1 MFWGRNKRHIMAK
14 KLVSVLVVFAFFASF
29 VATDAAA
36 IEIVPEPVFTL
47 VSPETESF
55 APLDV
60 ETFTLPPHLGTLKF
74 SHRADSDR
82 LIIHIQDAHCNYGAQ
97 KRISE
102 IIQYLVT
109 EYGITDINLEGGAGP
124 YDLSIFTGIANRVI
138 REKVA
143 DHFVMEGLV
152 NGAEYYAVNH
162 PDEVT
167 LWGIEDPG
175 LYMGNISVYWSSQ
188 KDKTEAGKI
197 ISGINHVMDNLKRHI
212 YTEDLLEVDKQY
224 TGYKDGS
231 IDFKDY
237 LTFLMQVAKEQMID
251 PKDYPNI
258 YLLYQSLQ
266 QEGDID
272 FRKANTQRDILVERL
287 QGMLSRK
294 ALQELVF
301 KTVDFRTKKI
311 SQFEF
316 YDFLVKKAKLVDISL
331 DEYPEL
337 QKYIVYI
344 TLYHAADRFMIME
357 EMDRIETDIKSNLY
371 ENNKQRELN
380 ALSKNLALMKNL
392 FDISLTKED
401 YKYYKENKAAFA
413 SSNFTSFINREAPR
427 YKISARAPDNV
438 AELDV
443 YRESLE
449 QFYEYSFLR
458 DDAFMENIT
467 FTDRGKQ
474 AAIVVTGGFH
484 TENLCDLYREANISY
499 ISIIPD
505 FKNEKGYECPY
516 FSLLAGEKS
525 GTYKT
530 MYDMLAPA
538 SLIQVASYLS
548 SLGEDVWEK
557 RSIDAFKAAVL
568 IVAENQKA
576 IAEGNEV
583 TGIEKRGDNIVL
595 QMKKGRPVTIPI
607 RNLLHKVHERETD
620 AQMERLNRENPDA
633 FQDIAEI
640 DDIINGDLLPF
651 VEAMGI
657 PPDVADI
664 VKGLTGNSLATGL
677 PLVRTVEGV
686 EFDGTPGGYGI
697 RINAKFRGPDGK
709 ITREGRARILHEIV
723 GGIYGDHVL
732 SEQVEEAYRSNN
744 RRNELLKDV
753 TPLKRRSETGEFVT
767 AAVWQ
772 MTEAERL
779 EVDRDYTAPER
790 PGVGLRTRIQPA
802 IRQNISGEDM
812 TRSATSLSDLLERY
826 ILTGQSNIM
835 DSFAESGSSS
845 LISMVGRRLRE
856 ENKRKAVGD
865 LIGLMRFFER
875 LQSEINALSSQFASD
890 RRDEVQRNID
900 SFFNAA
906 RVSIKDLI
914 TGRLSDIEAAS
925 EFAAVKADIL
935 AIMAAGT
942 SNRPGLNPTQIK
954 KLSNALDRIRNNF
967 ADGKVDIA
975 QDIADAAQRMVRNQG
990 LSQQQEQALASGSSR
1005 AGVVEYGEASDY
1017 IKNAFMVEGSDMNTF
1032 FTSLSQE
1039 DQDEIVRRMSENLGV
1054 TYVQQ
1059 DESFIRAGT
1068 PDDNTAYF
1076 VLSGGYK
1083 VDYPLVGKNATNT
1096 VFRTENGSGQ
1106 MVGEIGLVHRTRR
1119 NADVV
1124 ATTPMR
1130 VLVMTEDSLSETFK
1144 GREDLQRKF
1153 YEAID
1158 GVVQDRQEQRRR
1170 ADHAAKFSV
1179 VGPIGRE
1186 QKEALERLIAAGI
1199 IVVDEVPSGD
1209 ALQGVL
1215 RNALEEVEKTKFRD
1229 EKDRERRDNV
1239 KAQIEGLMEQ
1249 ESVTLSQLMG
1259 ALEATYRRS
1268 IIPVLKDLMDEEKKL
1283 VAFSVDRSKITD
1295 PALSRVIIE
1304 KDKLDFKTLN
1314 SLINVEMTGDNEI
1327 EDLQKK
1333 LGMVSIGFGRAI
1345 SDKVARDRGIFELT
1359 GERRKNL
1366 EALKNA
1372 LSTSIDGILNLYD
1385 TKGLLRY
1392 DRSAADEGDII
1403 KASLERM
1410 IDLYLMSRMSKPL
1423 EEADVRQFVDLLSFS
1438 MNMYVLQKG
1447 GVQEVAVEDDEG
1459 VIITDDEGKPV
1470 TVTLAYGSGG
1480 NRLRGSNGAIHAIMN
1495 SDKVEAMAESYNA
1508 ALAEARIAGR
1518 ISQEEYNARF
1528 ITPELLLESRVA
1540 LMMHDAMA
1548 GNIRNANA
1556 GLGIF
1561 GDVEDLKAGHGAAA
1575 TKYLE
1580 TKQLSPLLDGLF
1592 GEEGKTRIADNIA
1605 FHDYTAV
1612 DFATPEA
1619 AIMTMTEVADNTA
1632 AAEKFMDAFTRV
1644 PANNGLLGKLHEL
1657 QQLCTIDG
1665 KLNKGLYAKLIE
1677 GIREQMIDNI
1687 ERAAQPG
1694 PDGTSTI
1701 TRTEADTYK
1710 YTVTNDLNI
1719 MTAGMSIAAYNAG
1732 AFRLGSVTFD
1742 LETDGEKVTDVT
1754 MAVVQERGYA
1764 DDEYGALFGEKLAD
1778 KHLKKITVEPYGEAT
1793 DTVKAGDEISQ
1804 KGLVMKI
1811 ADPVQTDTPQ
1821 AANAKNL
1828 VASMVRARKEA
1839 FAVMGSY
1846 KRTEDITDVIKL
1858 YFGLSDREME
1868 ELTSSL
1874 GGPVEVVDKFLDV
1887 ISLDEVNKLEVAA
1900 AEPAEGILEPEII
1913 VPETYPYRAA
1923 VTRLLPATP
1932 EEIEAAKAMISAMA
1946 SEGPAT
1952 NRKDLQRVRSLEE
1965 MNDRELEYLEGQLE
1979 MLVGNKYKNTTGR
1992 IEVLAAAAERV
2003 KDLPGRDDEVK
2014 DVIGTYGDVIRRV
2027 DRLAWDLEGRA
2038 EEPGPWYGK
2047 FGSLSLRP
2055 WRKPIV
2061 LAKATKIFEKVLYD
2075 VMNERAR
2082 KLQKRVEQTRARIR
2096 TRQKEDEWIAKVSAM
2111 IAEAEMA
2118 GPMLQEALLKL
2129 IGVYYWMDRALGKQ
2143 QVYNRLP
2150 MTYFYGE
2157 TFERARAKGLV
2168 YLSQYDSAD
2177 FLGEGRIQR
2186 FQHEVDKLQAD
2197 VDRLRFAE
2205 QFSQNLIERG
2215 LAAESWPA
2223 YRRYTLP
2230 IAPTPRIVPITP
2242 PSVSAEQQAKLAFA
2256 SELAA
2261 ELINRDLA
2269 TENWAAFRRYTLPS
2283 VELTPAEVAQ
2293 LTPVMRAEY
2302 AKEQSRIAQQKAVD
2316 RPASQEV
2323 LSLVF
2328 DMAAGRPETIDMND
2342 QELLHMVD
2350 MAVLRQMFNNI
2361 QADFASYKR
2370 TSDFGKLDEAFRGF
2384 YGDNGLAKAFSSISD
2399 IVELN
2404 RDITPAMRA
2413 DFMEFSKNQ
2422 GALGRD
2428 ISEANDRGNAQKV
2441 LGLMMDM
2448 AAGRPEVIDSG
2459 DPRLLHQIDVAVMR
2473 QMLNKMQQDLNEFQ
2487 FTRNPATLQR
2497 VYQALYGDN
2506 GIETV
2511 FSRISDS
2518 ANMDKSMTREMKN
2531 TIKSIISEK
2540 DASKDFIESAVAG
2553 QKVGYEI
2560 MATRARNM
2568 LDIANGIVTDAIA
2581 QGGQL
2586 NRDQLRETM
2595 TIAADVVLDNAV
2607 LRAQGVLDMI
2617 GSREDAAELEAQYF
2631 GVQENIGRFDELRR
2645 EYIQTSDIGAIL
2657 RALQIDPASDLGK
2670 TLSDLD
2676 LDEVRMRITAA
2687 NRDLGYDI
2695 FMGSGLDMLRFTTN
2709 ELLTRVAR
2717 KKALDISTSTEEAMQ
2732 ALTAKDITPFTGYR
2746 GEAGLDALRAFVDRL
2761 VGWGMDIY
2769 GDNSLVHLMD
2779 RSPEKVDNL
2788 KRIIDKYGL
2797 KSNVSNLV
2805 KSPDKL
2811 LSEAFDN
2818 ATTLEEALDILQEAQ
2833 LASFPDKA
2841 DLINNVHGLIRKEIN
2856 RLKSFGLTPSQESQM
2871 LEEIKGDQYG
2881 YNSLKKNISGLI
2893 FRRLAVNVAAN
2904 TPQLFSF
2911 LDRDMIG
2918 LDRTVLK
2925 MTPDQIVAILTD
2937 LEKSEADGG
2946 YGFQAYLGEGTDLL
2960 NSNLPLVLRA
2970 IQLTE
2975 QQMDA
2980 QLAKGQFGL
2989 PENWQNELGD
2999 STDRKAMEEYDK
3011 FRRTAAGKKTIKM
3024 AMRDAGIQDPAAELG
3039 GMNESAVQ
3047 NGKRVLNAVRERIVD
3062 LTQYSHQEQILARPL
3077 VDFVGEKK
3085 AMLEMLREYLK
3096 IATGPD
3102 EAKPA
3107 SLEALKST
3115 NPKLYKAVSVRIV
3128 KAHLEKNNDPYKAYV
3143 VGNIDPV
3150 AKVISD
3156 LENEIGRIQGS
3167 LEGAG
3172 AGAIRPAQVGNGTL
3186 GEAIDNV
3193 RTMDEL
3199 KGVVGDQ
3206 VAMDESLKGKIDE
3219 AFDKLFD
3226 KMKSGG
3232 LPDGDPGLVTMVEN
3246 MVGAVDMSE
3255 DEKAELRSSIIEN
3268 IYLFNAKVEGEENY
3282 LLGFGMPD
3290 DPGLPAE
3297 ISDKIG
3303 LSVELV
3309 ETLDALELA
3318 EFIFHE
3324 MYEMDYGHGEI
3335 YGKTDRENSI
3345 QGKIF
3350 GRNTLKDKFRNFIN
3364 MKSREYE
3371 LARLT
3376 EAALTPPE
3384 AAEMVATAAEG
3395 APAAEA
3401 GDNVEARKVVA
3412 IGAGEEIE
3420 RRSDPVRI
3428 VVGVVYN
3435 LEDHDAYRTVERGVR
3450 EMNSEIKTKF
3460 GVKPDNQQ
3468 IITFKIVPG
3477 NMEETAREYREAL
3490 EKANKTLPEGGR
3502 VVSYTP
3508 QMEGLEMADAVSE
3521 RDDFKEFR
3529 DNDRITFVK
3538 DAYTDGINPETG
3550 GMRPPD
3556 IAVRFVL
3563 ARQIAFCLN
3572 ATNPDAKRMGLDY
3585 IKELLTK
3592 ISGAEATAELADVK
3606 DLNTLLDR
3614 LFLKIRAVDYEEI
3627 RDWQM
3632 MQEAVAVSL

>member
-1 MFWGRNKRHIMAK
+1 MAK
-14 KLVSVLVVFAFFASF
+14 KLVSVLMIFAFFASF
-29 VATDAAA
+29 VATDAGA
-36 IEIVPEPVFTL
+36 IEVVPQPIFT
-47 VSPETESF
+47 VISPEAESF

-109 EYGITDINLEGGAGP
+109 EYGITDINLEGGVGS
-124 YDLSIFTGIANRVI
+124 YDLSIFTGIADRVI

-143 DHFVMEGLV
+143 DHFVMRGLV
-152 NGAEYYAVNH
+152 SGAEYYAVNH
-162 PDEVT
+162 PDQVT

-188 KDKTEAGKI
+188 KDKAEAENI
-197 ISGINHVMDNLKRHI
+197 ISGISHVMDNLKRHI
-212 YTEDLLEVDKQY
+212 YTEELLEVDKQY

-231 IDFKDY
+231 VDFKDY
-237 LTFLMQVAKEQMID
+237 LTFLMQKAKEQMID

-258 YLLYQSLQ
+258 YLLYQSLE

-272 FRKANTQRDILVERL
+272 FKRANTQRDILVERL
-287 QGMLSRK
+287 QGILSRK
-294 ALQELVF
+294 ALQDLVF
-301 KTVDFRTKKI
+301 KTVDFKTKRI

-316 YDFLVKKAKLVDISL
+316 YDFLVKKAKLADISL

-357 EMDRIETDIKSNLY
+357 EMDRVEKDIKSNLY

-401 YKYYKENKAAFA
+401 YKYYKENKAAFTA
-413 SSNFTSFINREAPR
+413 SNFTSFINREAPR
-427 YKISARAPDNV
+427 YKISSRAPDNV

-443 YRESLE
+443 YRDSLE

-458 DDAFMENIT
+458 DDAFMDNIT
-467 FTDRGKQ
+467 FTDRGRQ

-499 ISIIPD
+499 VSIIPD

-516 FSLLAGEKS
+516 FDLLAGEKT

-595 QMKKGRPVTIPI
+595 SMKKGRPITMPI
-607 RNLLHKVHERETD
+607 RSLLHKVHEREID
-620 AQMERLNRENPDA
+620 AQMERLNRENPEA

-640 DDIINGDLLPF
+640 NDIINEDIYPF
-651 VEAMGI
+651 MEAMGV

-686 EFDGTPGGYGI
+686 DFDGTPGGYGI
-697 RINAKFRGPDGK
+697 RINAKFRAPDGK
-709 ITREGRARILHEIV
+709 ITKEGRAIILHEIV

-732 SEQVEEAYRSNN
+732 SGQVEEAYKSNN

-753 TPLKRRSETGEFVT
+753 TPLKRRSETGELVT

-790 PGVGLRTRIQPA
+790 PGVALRARIQPA

-812 TRSATSLSDLLERY
+812 TRSAASLSDLLERY

-835 DSFAESGSSS
+835 DSFAESASGS

-875 LQSEINALSSQFASD
+875 FQSEVNDLSAQFA
-890 RRDEVQRNID
+890 RDKKDEIQRNLD
-900 SFFNAA
+900 SFFNVA
-906 RVSIKDLI
+906 RVGIKDII
-914 TGRLSDIEAAS
+914 TGRLSDIEVAS

-967 ADGKVDIA
+967 SDGKVDIA

-990 LSQQQEQALASGSSR
+990 LSQQQEQVLASGSSR

-1017 IKNAFMVEGSDMNTF
+1017 IKSAFMVEGSDMNTF

-1039 DQDEIVRRMSENLGV
+1039 DQDEIVRRMSDNLGV
-1054 TYVQQ
+1054 TYIQNG
-1059 DESFIRAGT
+1059 ESFIRAGT

-1083 VDYPLVGKNATNT
+1083 VDYPLVGKNIANT
-1096 VFRTENGSGQ
+1096 VFRTANGSGQ

-1119 NADVV
+1119 NANVV

-1153 YEAID
+1153 FEAID
-1158 GVVQDRQEQRRR
+1158 GVIRDRQENRRR

-1186 QKEALERLIAAGI
+1186 QKEALNRLIAAGI
-1199 IVVDEVPSGD
+1199 VVVDEVPSGD

-1215 RNALEEVEKTKFRD
+1215 RDALEETEKTKFRD
-1229 EKDRERRDNV
+1229 EKDRQRRDET
-1239 KAQIEGLMEQ
+1239 KAQIEA
-1249 ESVTLSQLMG
+1249 LMG
-1259 ALEATYRRS
+1259 QERVTFDQLVEALEASYRRS
-1268 IIPVLKDLMDEEKKL
+1268 IVPILKDLMDEEKEL
-1283 VAFSVDRSKITD
+1283 VTFSVDRSKITD
-1295 PALSRVIIE
+1295 PALSRVQIK
-1304 KDKLDFKTLN
+1304 KDKLNFKTLN
-1314 SLINVEMTGDNEI
+1314 SLINVEMTEDNEI
-1327 EDLQKK
+1327 EDLQNK
-1333 LGMVSIGFGRAI
+1333 LGMVSIGYGRGIA
-1345 SDKVARDRGIFELT
+1345 DKVARDRSIFELT
-1359 GERRKNL
+1359 AERRRNL
-1366 EALKNA
+1366 EALKNT
-1372 LSTSIDGILNLYD
+1372 LSTSVDGILNLYD

-1392 DRSAADEGDII
+1392 DRSAVDEGDII

-1410 IDLYLMSRMSKPL
+1410 IDLYLMSRMNKPL

-1447 GVQEVAVEDDEG
+1447 GVQEVTVEDEDG

-1495 SDKVEAMAESYNA
+1495 SDKVEAMAASYNA
-1508 ALAEARIAGR
+1508 TLAEARKDGR
-1518 ISQEEYNARF
+1518 ISQEEYEARF

-1575 TKYLE
+1575 TKYLN
-1580 TKQLSPLLDGLF
+1580 TGQVDSVLKALF

-1612 DFATPEA
+1612 DFATREA
-1619 AIMTMTEVADNTA
+1619 ALMTMTEVADNTA

-1644 PANNGLLGKLHEL
+1644 PANNGLLGKLYEL
-1657 QQLCTIDG
+1657 QQLCTING
-1665 KLNKGLYAKLIE
+1665 KLNKGLYAKLLE

-1694 PDGTSTI
+1694 PDGTSVI
-1701 TRTEADTYK
+1701 TRTEAETYK
-1710 YTVTNDLNI
+1710 YTVMNDLNI

-1732 AFRLGSVTFD
+1732 AFRLGQVSFD
-1742 LETDGEKVTDVT
+1742 LETDGERVTDVT
-1754 MAVVQERGYA
+1754 MGVVQERGYA
-1764 DDEYGALFGEKLAD
+1764 DAEYEALFGEKLAD
-1778 KHLKKITVEPYGEAT
+1778 KHLKKITAEPYGRET
-1793 DTVKAGDEISQ
+1793 DTVKTGDEISQ

-1811 ADPVQTDTPQ
+1811 VDPVQVDTPQ

-1839 FAVMGSY
+1839 FAVLGSY
-1846 KRTEDITDVIKL
+1846 KRTEDIADVVKL

-1868 ELTSSL
+1868 ELTSNL
-1874 GGPVEVVDKFLDV
+1874 GGSVEVVDKFLDV

-1913 VPETYPYRAA
+1913 VPDTYPYQAA

-1932 EEIEAAKAMISAMA
+1932 QEIEAAKAMISAVA
-1946 SEGPAT
+1946 SESPAT
-1952 NRKDLQRVRSLEE
+1952 NRKNLQRVRSLEE

-1979 MLVGNKYKNTTGR
+1979 VLVGNKYKNTAGR
-1992 IEVLAAAAERV
+1992 IELLAAAAENV
-2003 KDLPGRDDEVK
+2003 KDLPGNDNEVRDV
-2014 DVIGTYGDVIRRV
+2014 VGTYGDVIRRV
-2027 DRLAWDLEGRA
+2027 DRLAWDMEGRA

-2075 VMNERAR
+2075 VMNERAKRLR
-2082 KLQKRVEQTRARIR
+2082 KKVEQTRARIR
-2096 TRQKEDEWIAKVSAM
+2096 TRQKEDEWLAKVSAM
-2111 IAEAEMA
+2111 LAEAQMA
-2118 GPMLQEALLKL
+2118 QPTLQEALLKL
-2129 IGVYYWMDRALGKQ
+2129 LGVYYWMDRALGKQ
-2143 QVYNRLP
+2143 QIYNRLP
-2150 MTYFYGE
+2150 LTDFYGE
-2157 TFERARAKGLV
+2157 TFEQARAKGLV
-2168 YLSQYDSAD
+2168 HLAQYDSAD
-2177 FLGEGRIQR
+2177 FLGEGRVQR

-2205 QFSQNLIERG
+2205 QFSQNLIDQG

-2230 IAPTPRIVPITP
+2230 VAPTPRIPPITP
-2242 PSVSAEQQAKLAFA
+2242 PSVSIEQQAKLAFA
-2256 SELAA
+2256 SELAT
-2261 ELINRDLA
+2261 ELINRKLA
-2269 TENWAAFRRYTLPS
+2269 AENWAAFRRYTLPS
-2283 VELTPAEVAQ
+2283 VELTEAQIAELPPAIR
-2293 LTPVMRAEY
+2293 TEY
-2302 AKEQSRIAQQKAVD
+2302 AKEQNRIAQQKAVD
-2316 RPASQEV
+2316 RPASQKV
-2323 LSLVF
+2323 LSLIF
-2328 DMAAGRPETIDMND
+2328 DMAAGRPETIDIND
-2342 QELLHMVD
+2342 PELLHMVD

-2361 QADFASYKR
+2361 QADFTGYKR
-2370 TSDFGKLDEAFRGF
+2370 ASDFGKLNEAFQGF
-2384 YGDNGLAKAFSSISD
+2384 YGNNGLAKAFSSISD

-2404 RDITPAMRA
+2404 RDITPPMRA

-2428 ISEANDRGNAQKV
+2428 ISEAKDRDNAQKV

-2448 AAGRPEVIDSG
+2448 AAGRPEMIDSG
-2459 DPRLLHQIDVAVMR
+2459 DPRLLYQIDVAVMR
-2473 QMLNKMQQDLNEFQ
+2473 QLLNKVQQDLNEFQ
-2487 FTRNPATLQR
+2487 STGDPAILQR
-2497 VYQALYGDN
+2497 AYQAFYGDN

-2511 FSRISDS
+2511 FSRISDA
-2518 ANMDKSMTREMKN
+2518 ANMDKSMTKAMRDS
-2531 TIKSIISEK
+2531 IKSMIGEKNDLGDVIKSE
-2540 DASKDFIESAVAG
+2540 VAN
-2553 QKVGYEI
+2553 QKTRFEAR
-2560 MATRARNM
+2560 ATLARNM
-2568 LDIANGIVTDAIA
+2568 LDIANGIVTNAIE

-2586 NRDQLRETM
+2586 NRDKLRETM
-2595 TIAADVVLDNAV
+2595 NNANNVVLNNIV

-2617 GSREDAAELEAQYF
+2617 ETREDASNLEAKYL

-2657 RALQIDPASDLGK
+2657 KALQIDPTSDLGK

-2676 LDEVRMRITAA
+2676 LDEVKMRITAA

-2695 FMGSGLDMLRFTTN
+2695 FVGSGLDMLRFTTN
-2709 ELLTRVAR
+2709 ELLTRAAR
-2717 KKALDISTSTEEAMQ
+2717 KKALDASTSTEEAVQ
-2732 ALTAKDITPFTGYR
+2732 ALTAKNIKPFTGYR
-2746 GEAGLDALRAFVDRL
+2746 GEAGLGALRAFVDRL
-2761 VGWGMDIY
+2761 VSWGMDIY
-2769 GDNSLVHLMD
+2769 GDNALVHLMD
-2779 RSPEKVDNL
+2779 RNPEKVENL

-2797 KSNVSNLV
+2797 KSSVSNLV

-2811 LSEAFDN
+2811 YMEAFNN
-2818 ATTLEEALDILQEAQ
+2818 ASTLEEALDILQESQ
-2833 LASFPDKA
+2833 LAAFPDKA
-2841 DLINNVHGLIRKEIN
+2841 DLINNVHGLMRKEIS
-2856 RLKSFGLTPSQESQM
+2856 RLERFGLSPSQKSQM
-2871 LEEIKGDQYG
+2871 LEEIKGQQYG
-2881 YNSLKKNISGLI
+2881 YESLKKSINGLI

-2911 LDRDMIG
+2911 LNRNMVG
-2918 LDRTVLK
+2918 VDRTVLK

-2937 LEKSEADGG
+2937 LEKSEQDGG

-2970 IQLTE
+2970 IQLAE

-2989 PENWQNELGD
+2989 PRNWQNELAD
-2999 STDRKAMEEYDK
+2999 STDRKAMKEYDK
-3011 FRRTAAGKKTIKM
+3011 FRRTVAGKKTIQL
-3024 AMRDAGIQDPAAELG
+3024 AMRDVGIQDPAAELG
-3039 GMNESAVQ
+3039 GMNEASVQ
-3047 NGKRVLNAVRERIVD
+3047 NGKRVFNAVRERIVD
-3062 LTQYSHQEQILARPL
+3062 LTQYGHQEQILARPL
-3077 VDFVGEKK
+3077 VDFAGEKR
-3085 AMLEMLREYLK
+3085 AMLEMLQEYMK

-3102 EAKPA
+3102 EAKA
-3107 SLEALKST
+3107 ESIAALK
-3115 NPKLYKAVSVRIV
+3115 NINRKRYNDMIVRIMLA
-3128 KAHLEKNNDPYKAYV
+3128 KKKIRIRDKKPYEAY
-3143 VGNIDPV
+3143 NIEDINPV
-3150 AKVISD
+3150 AEAISD
-3156 LENEIGRIQGS
+3156 LKKEITRVQGY

-3172 AGAIRPAQVGNGTL
+3172 AGAIRPAQVGNGAL
-3186 GEAIDNV
+3186 SEAMDNV
-3193 RTMDEL
+3193 RTMDDL

-3206 VAMDESLKGKIDE
+3206 IAMNESLKSKIDE
-3219 AFDKLFD
+3219 AFDKLFN

-3232 LPDGDPGLVTMVEN
+3232 LPDGDPGLATMVEN
-3246 MVGAVDMSE
+3246 MVGAVDISE
-3255 DEKAELRSSIIEN
+3255 DEKARLRSSIIEN

-3282 LLGFGMPD
+3282 LLGFGMPA
-3290 DPGLPAE
+3290 DPSLPAE
-3297 ISDKIG
+3297 LSDKIG

-3324 MYEMDYGHGEI
+3324 IYEMDYGHQDI

-3364 MKSREYE
+3364 MKSREYQ

-3376 EAALTPPE
+3376 EATLTPGE
-3384 AAEMVATAAEG
+3384 AAEMITTGAAG
-3395 APAAEA
+3395 APAAEP
-3401 GDNVEARKVVA
+3401 GDNVEARKVIA

-3435 LEDHDAYRTVERGVR
+3435 LEDHNAYQTVERGVR
-3450 EMNSEIKTKF
+3450 EMNSEIKAKF

-3468 IITFKIVPG
+3468 IITFKIISG
-3477 NMEETAREYREAL
+3477 DMEATAREYKNAL

-3502 VVSYTP
+3502 IVSYTP
-3508 QMEGLEMADAVSE
+3508 EMEGLEMAGAVSE
-3521 RDDFKEFR
+3521 RADFKEFR

-3550 GMRPPD
+3550 GMKPPD

-3592 ISGAEATAELADVK
+3592 ISGAEATAELADIK